1 MIQTALLSERNLLK
15 FKMAEKSL
23 FAILLRSSWWIS
35 FAIAGGIAL
44 VSMAL
49 LPPLYAPYGAVGGF
63 PFVVIGLIAFWRQL
77 RAPSTAHVEATLEQ
91 ITSMPWREF
100 SAALEQALA
109 REGFE
114 ATRLDLP
121 AADFELSKGGR
132 TVLLSGKRWKAA
144 RLGLEVF
151 QALETTRS
159 ARDATS
165 CICVTTGEVTDK
177 ALAFATLHQI
187 RVIQGT
193 ELAQL
198 LRPVL
203 VARRAA

>member
-1 MIQTALLSERNLLK
+1 MK

-35 FAIAGGIAL
+35 LSIAGVIAL
-44 VSMAL
+44 ASKAL
-49 LPPLYAPYGAVGGF
+49 LPPQYFLFGALGGF
-63 PFVVIGLIAFWRQL
+63 PFVVISLITLWRQL
-77 RAPSTAHVEATLEQ
+77 SAPSTAHVEATLAQ
-91 ITSMPWREF
+91 INAMPWREF

-114 ATRLDLP
+114 AKRLENA
-121 AADFELSKGGR
+121 AADFELFKGGR
-132 TVLLSGKRWKAA
+132 TVLLSAKRWKAA

-151 QALETTRS
+151 QTLEAARS
-159 ARDATS
+159 ARDASS
-165 CICVTTGEVTDK
+165 CICVSTGEVTDK
-177 ALAFATLHQI
+177 ARAFATGHQI

-203 VARRAA
+203 IARAAA

>member
-1 MIQTALLSERNLLK
+1 
-15 FKMAEKSL
+15 MAEKSL

-35 FAIAGGIAL
+35 LAIAGAIAL
-44 VSMAL
+44 ASKAL
-49 LPPLYAPYGAVGGF
+49 LPPQYFLFGAMGGF
-63 PFVVIGLIAFWRQL
+63 PFVVIALITLWRQL
-77 RAPSTAHVEATLEQ
+77 SAPSTAHVEGTLAQ
-91 ITSMPWREF
+91 INAMPWREF
-100 SAALEQALA
+100 SAALEQALV

-114 ATRLDLP
+114 AKRLENA
-121 AADFELSKGGR
+121 AADFELVKGGR
-132 TVLLSGKRWKAA
+132 TVLLSSKRWKAA

-151 QALETTRS
+151 QALEAARS
-159 ARDATS
+159 ARDASS

-177 ALAFATLHQI
+177 ARAFAAAHQI

-203 VARRAA
+203 IAKPAA

>member
-1 MIQTALLSERNLLK
+1 MK

-35 FAIAGGIAL
+35 LSIAAVIVLA
-44 VSMAL
+44 SKAL
-49 LPPLYAPYGAVGGF
+49 LPPPYFPFGAMGGF
-63 PFVVIGLIAFWRQL
+63 PFVVIALITLWRQL
-77 RAPSTAHVEATLEQ
+77 RAPSTAHVEATLAR
-91 ITSMPWREF
+91 INAMPWREF
-100 SAALEQALA
+100 SAALEQALL

-114 ATRLDLP
+114 VRRLDLVG
-121 AADFELSKGGR
+121 ADFELLKGGR
-132 TVLLSGKRWKAA
+132 TVLLSSKRWKAA

-151 QALETTRS
+151 QSLENVRSTREAS
-159 ARDATS
+159 S
-165 CICVTTGEVTDK
+165 CICVTTGDITDK
-177 ALAFATLHQI
+177 ARSFAADHQI

-203 VARRAA
+203 IAQPAA